1 MKNRYLMVI
10 LLVVLVSVLIA
21 GCSSGEGA
29 TDPVAGSV
37 TPTCSHTE
45 PTVTESQLTDEEL
58 VEKVILSR
66 GLHAWGLMSS
76 PFPESAEGVAALMKN
91 CEEFSILLSRESG
104 LQSLKTYGPVY
115 VEKYRNDEQS
125 KIRLNAIFMEML
137 LQYMFP
143 GQETE
148 IPIT

>member
-1 MKNRYLMVI
+1 MIRKCI
-10 LLVVLVSVLIA
+10 CGLLFACVMIASLA
-21 GCSSGEGA
+21 GCSSGEEA
-29 TDPVAGSV
+29 TGQAV
-37 TPTCSHTE
+37 TSSQTE
-45 PTVTESQLTDEEL
+45 PIVTESPLTDEEL
-58 VEKVILSR
+58 VEKVILSKALQ
-66 GLHAWGLMSS
+66 GWGVMSS
-76 PFPESAEGVAALMKN
+76 PFPESAEGVAALMEN